1 MATKITRDVLESYLR
16 CKTKAHL
23 KLTGQQGT
31 RSDYEGLL
39 TESRGQVRLA
49 VIDKILSG
57 NEEGDVVRNIPL
69 TVSALKAGPSFVL
82 DATVEDDQ
90 MSLHLDGLKKVDGA
104 SKLGDFHYVPMLFQ
118 EGCQVRKEQ
127 RVMLSIYGLLLARL
141 QNVEPRYGI
150 LWHGKECAATRVK
163 LSPHEA
169 GQVLLGLQEI
179 SDSSS
184 PPELML
190 NDHCRICE
198 FQSRCLA
205 KVTEADSLTLLDRM
219 TPKLIKRYKRRGI
232 FTVTQLSYLFRP
244 RRRKAKQ
251 KGGKGFK
258 VELQAFAIRTGQT
271 FLQMA
276 PQLTRSRP
284 GLFMD
289 VEGAPDED
297 FSYLVGLMVLDGNVA
312 SYFPFWADNAQDE
325 KDAWIGAL
333 GKIRQ
338 FPGSPVYHYGSYDRK
353 ATERAG
359 KRHELACDDVLARM
373 VNITS
378 HIYGRI
384 YFPVRSNSLKDI
396 GKFVGAVW
404 TSQDASGLQCL
415 CWRKR
420 WEATHDVELKGR
432 ILRYNEEDC
441 VALRLIT
448 DRLSNLKEAVTQAN
462 SPGVEFA
469 QRPRRQATDSGR
481 HLHDKFE
488 EIIKFA
494 HFNYQK
500 TRILLRPDKPGEP
513 PEATQPEKMKQRI
526 FRRIPPTKST
536 RVIKVRR
543 RTKCP
548 RHKVRL
554 TKTDV
559 MAERIISDL
568 VFTKNGCRKTY
579 IKYVGAKA
587 HCKTCG
593 WDYIPKGIFKICKS
607 ALGYGFQAWVTY
619 QRVALR
625 QPYEAITTMMEDM
638 FEETISTSTATSF
651 VTSVACRYT
660 PAEATL
666 LRRMLDSPFIH
677 VDDTKVNIQGENHY
691 VWGFTDGTRV
701 VFRMTAT
708 REANI
713 VHELLKGYGGVMVS
727 DFYPGFDSV
736 ACRQQKCLIHLVR
749 DINDELWSNP
759 FDSQLE
765 AFATAVKG
773 LLVPILQD
781 VQRYG
786 LKARHLRKHKAAV
799 DGFYHKEVEPG
810 RYTSDVVVRFTT
822 RFQRYRDSMFL
833 FLEDDSIPWNNN
845 TGERALRHIAVQR
858 KISGSFFKSFA
869 SRYLIL
875 LGIAQTCKFQEK
887 SFLKFLLSG
896 EMDVDL
902 FRPRRP
908 RRKTRPSGNRQR
920 SDQQQGQRPKWPGCP
935 LRQALGAQAPRR
947 GQWTRSRF
955 GLKPAGVA
963 KLAAG

>member
-1 MATKITRDVLESYLR
+1 MGTKITRDVLESYLR

-23 KLTGQQGT
+23 KLTDQQGT
-31 RSDYEGLL
+31 PPDYEALL
-39 TESRGQVRLA
+39 AESRGRVRLA
-49 VIDKILSG
+49 AVDRILAQHPAD
-57 NEEGDVVRNIPL
+57 DVVRNIPL
-69 TVSALKAGPSFVL
+69 TAPALKEAPSIVL
-82 DATVEDDQ
+82 DATLDDDNL
-90 MSLHLDGLKKVDGA
+90 SLHFDGLKKVDGA
-104 SKLGDFHYVPMLFQ
+104 SALGGFHYVPMLFH
-118 EGCQVRKEQ
+118 EGRQARKEQ
-127 RVMLSIYGLLLARL
+127 RLLLDIYGLFLAGV
-141 QNVEPRYGI
+141 QGAEPRYGL
-150 LWHGKECAATRVK
+150 LWHGEECAATRVK
-163 LSPHEA
+163 LSLHQAE
-169 GQVLLGLQEI
+169 QVLRGLRELG
-179 SDSSS
+179 DRS
-184 PPELML
+184 PPKLML
-190 NDHCRICE
+190 NAHCRVCE

-205 KVTEADSLTLLDRM
+205 KATEADSLTLLDRV
-219 TPKLIKRYKRRGI
+219 TPKLIKRYERRGI

-271 FLQMA
+271 FVQT
-276 PQLTRSRP
+276 PPELTRSRP
-284 GLFMD
+284 ELFLD
-289 VEGAPDED
+289 VEGDPDDD
-297 FSYLVGLMVLDGNVA
+297 FSYLVGLMVLDGDVA
-312 SYFPFWADNAQDE
+312 SYCSFWADSAGDE
-325 KDAWIGAL
+325 KDAWLGAF

-353 ATERAG
+353 AAERAG
-359 KRHELACDDVLARM
+359 QRHELSCDDILARM

-378 HIYGRI
+378 HIYGRV

-396 GKFVGAVW
+396 GRCVGAAW
-404 TSQDASGLQCL
+404 SAQDASGLQCL

-420 WEATHDVELKGR
+420 WVETHDAELKGL

-441 VALRLIT
+441 VALRLVT
-448 DRLSNLKEAVTQAN
+448 DRLSDLKEAAAQAN

-469 QRPRRQATDSGR
+469 QRPSRQATETGR
-481 HLHDKFE
+481 HLHDQFE

-500 TRILLRPDKPGEP
+500 TRILLRPDKPS
-513 PEATQPEKMKQRI
+513 EATPAPAKKKRRV
-526 FRRIPPTKST
+526 FRRIPPTKAT
-536 RVIKVRR
+536 RVVKVRR
-543 RTKCP
+543 MTKCP

-554 TKTDV
+554 TKSDV
-559 MAERIISDL
+559 MAERIIADL

-593 WDYIPKGIFKICKS
+593 RDYIPKDILKVCKS

-625 QPYEAITTMMEDM
+625 QPYEAITAMMEDM
-638 FEETISTSTATSF
+638 FEETLSTSTAASF
-651 VTSVACRYT
+651 VTAVAGRYA
-660 PAEATL
+660 PAEAAL
-666 LRRMLDSPFIH
+666 LRRMLESPFIH
-677 VDDTKVNIQGENHY
+677 VDDTKVNIQGEDYH
-691 VWGFTDGTRV
+691 VWGFTDGAHV

-708 REANI
+708 REATI

-759 FDSQLE
+759 FDTQLE

-786 LKARHLRKHKAAV
+786 LKARHLRKHVASV
-799 DGFYHKEVEPG
+799 ERFYRHEVEPG
-810 RYTSDVVVRFTT
+810 RYTSDPVVRFTA

-858 KISGSFFKSFA
+858 KISGFFFKSFA
-869 SRYLIL
+869 SRYLVL
-875 LGIAQTCKFQEK
+875 LGVAQTCRFQEK

-902 FRPRRP
+902 FRPRRR
-908 RRKTRPSGNRQR
+908 RRKTRP
-920 SDQQQGQRPKWPGCP
+920 
-935 LRQALGAQAPRR
+935 LGEAP
-947 GQWTRSRF
+947 
-955 GLKPAGVA
+955 AE
-963 KLAAG
+963 